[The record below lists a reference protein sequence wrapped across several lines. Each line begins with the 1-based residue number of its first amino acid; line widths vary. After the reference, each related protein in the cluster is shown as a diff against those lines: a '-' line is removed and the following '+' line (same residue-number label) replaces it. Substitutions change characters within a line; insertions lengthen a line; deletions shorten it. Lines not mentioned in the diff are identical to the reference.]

1 MKMLPRYVPSI
12 DLSARLESLSS
23 GGIQAAIE
31 FLHTN
36 LGLSGW
42 RQATP
47 VELARHGIATYFEEL
62 SRRDTRRSVL
72 LSAQICPVVPSL
84 LVALGF
90 RPVFIDVD
98 SDVPMPNGEQIAA
111 ALSDKSLAQSVA
123 AAIISP
129 IYGYLPAGLDDVA
142 QHLNGTAVLLDLA
155 QAVTLAP
162 ALPQLLARADAS
174 VFSFGIGKGLDSG
187 GGLLAVRTG
196 NIAFDNG
203 MGSTLA
209 TLAGLPTALA
219 IRLTAT
225 LGIYEVVTSA
235 MERNSS
241 IETWTAADAMAI
253 RKRLPDGVFK
263 AFAARF
269 KRFAWE
275 VNIARKRAAILFES
289 TAVAKACRSPR
300 VFANGEQMH
309 LRQIVRLADASQ
321 RDPVLASLRKAGI
334 DAMPAGEPLAASYL
348 LSGTFALCGDGQL
361 PNAKRFLSD
370 AIRLPFLGRMDER
383 SFRRVAAA
391 LENALER

>member
-1 MKMLPRYVPSI
+1 MRMLPRYVPSI
-12 DLSARLESLSS
+12 DLSARFESFSPS
-23 GGIQAAIE
+23 GIQAAIE
-31 FLHTN
+31 FLQTN
-36 LGLSGW
+36 LGLSDW
-42 RQATP
+42 RQVTP
-47 VELARHGIATYFEEL
+47 VAQARHGIATYFDEL
-62 SRRDTRRSVL
+62 SRRDTRRSVI
-72 LSAQICPVVPSL
+72 LSSQICPVVPSL
-84 LVALGF
+84 LMALGF

-111 ALSDKSLAQSVA
+111 ALSDKSFVESVA
-123 AAIISP
+123 AIIISP
-129 IYGYLPAGLDDVA
+129 IYGYLPAGLDEVA
-142 QHLNGTAVLLDLA
+142 KHLNGIAVLLDLA

-187 GGLLAVRTG
+187 GGVLAVRAG

-203 MGSTLA
+203 MGPAFAILS
-209 TLAGLPTALA
+209 GLPTALA
-219 IRLTAT
+219 VRLTAG
-225 LGIYEVVTSA
+225 LGIYEVAMSA
-235 MERNSS
+235 MERGSG
-241 IETWTAADAMAI
+241 IETWTATDATAI

-269 KRFAWE
+269 KRFAQE
-275 VNIARKRAAILFES
+275 VGIARRHAAILFES
-289 TAVAKACRSPR
+289 SAVSKACRSR
-300 VFANGEQMH
+300 EVFGSGDQMH
-309 LRQIVRLADASQ
+309 LRQIIRLKDPSQ
-321 RDPVLASLRKAGI
+321 REPVLASLRKAGI

-348 LSGTFALCGDGQL
+348 PSGTFALCADDQL